1 MSHAS
6 QPGTQRQNKFRFV
19 AKKGSGAFADVIQAE
34 NTKTGQ
40 MVAIKR
46 MKQTYKSIDQ
56 IVQLREI
63 QSLKVLSAHPNIVRL
78 LEILFD
84 KTTGRL
90 ALVFE
95 LMTHDMYQTIRNRKI
110 PLPTNQVKWY
120 MFQILNGLRA
130 AHAAG
135 FFHRDMKP
143 ENVLVLRKS
152 DQWTGDVVKLSDF
165 GSARQIGTEYPYT
178 EYISTRWYRPP
189 EVLLSD
195 GVYGPEMD
203 VFGLGCVLYELI
215 ELHPLFPGKDEFDQ
229 VCRLHSVLGTPTPDV
244 IRRLRHGAKNN
255 PIKTEFTPSKGCG
268 VAAMM

>member
-1 MSHAS
+1 M
-6 QPGTQRQNKFRFV
+6 
-19 AKKGSGAFADVIQAE
+19 
-34 NTKTGQ
+34 
-40 MVAIKR
+40 
-46 MKQTYKSIDQ
+46 
-56 IVQLREI
+56 
-63 QSLKVLSAHPNIVRL
+63 
-78 LEILFD
+78 
-84 KTTGRL
+84 
-90 ALVFE
+90 
-95 LMTHDMYQTIRNRKI
+95 
-110 PLPTNQVKWY
+110 
-120 MFQILNGLRA
+120 
-130 AHAAG
+130 
-135 FFHRDMKP
+135 
-143 ENVLVLRKS
+143 
-152 DQWTGDVVKLSDF
+152 KLSDF

-244 IRRLRHGAKNN
+244 IHRLRHGAKNN